1 MSEPFLGAHG
11 SKSDAGVPR
20 SGPVSPEAARRALFV
35 ALLCG
40 ALLGSRGADA
50 AERVPFVDPVE
61 PPRPLLVSGHF
72 GSHHRDGYGGAI
84 GFVPVRWIQLE
95 VSAAYRYETSLAAL
109 VRFLPLPTSALGPF
123 VAIGMNRATSK
134 LPGRLGYTTVSTF
147 GTVGLQARVSGRYFV
162 SAELAILYEL
172 YDVARVGK
180 VQTTFEPSQRFD
192 FVPGAFLGAYLP

>member
-1 MSEPFLGAHG
+1 MS
-11 SKSDAGVPR
+11 
-20 SGPVSPEAARRALFV
+20 RAL
-35 ALLCG
+35 LLAVLSG
-40 ALLGSRGADA
+40 MLLGSPSAKA
-50 AERVPFVDPVE
+50 AEHIPFVDPVE
-61 PPRPLLVSGHF
+61 PPRSLMIAGHF
-72 GSHHRDGYGGAI
+72 GSHHRDGYGGAV

-123 VAIGMNRATSK
+123 VSVGMNRATSK

-162 SAELAILYEL
+162 SAEFAILYEL
-172 YDVARVGK
+172 YDVAKVGK
-180 VQTTFEPSQRFD
+180 TQTTYEPSQRFD